1 MDDATEADGPSGNL
15 DATDAHSGL
24 PEEARPL
31 DATDVYDLRGLN
43 CPLPVLKTRRRLAAL
58 SAGTRL
64 WVETTDPLAVID
76 IPAFCHDDGH
86 RLVTS
91 ESVAGGHRF
100 LIERGG

>member
-1 MDDATEADGPSGNL
+1 MGDATGAAGSSASQDTIE
-15 DATDAHSGL
+15 
-24 PEEARPL
+24 
-31 DATDVYDLRGLN
+31 VYDLRGLN
-43 CPLPVLKTRRRLAAL
+43 CPLPVLKTRRRLAGL
-58 SAGTRL
+58 PAGGRI

-100 LIERGG
+100 LIERGGRGAGP